1 MNFELYVD
9 YFLITNCIT
18 YCSMII
24 PYIKNYK
31 KYIIIY
37 RVLIHFVEY
46 L

>member
-31 KYIIIY
+31 KYDNIK
-37 RVLIHFVEY
+37 LIKINK
-46 L
+46 LIKI